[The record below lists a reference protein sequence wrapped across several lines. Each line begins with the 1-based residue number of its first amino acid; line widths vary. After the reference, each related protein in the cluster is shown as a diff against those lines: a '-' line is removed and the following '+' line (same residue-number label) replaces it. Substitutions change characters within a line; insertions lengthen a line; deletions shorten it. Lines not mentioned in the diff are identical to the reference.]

1 MDVFP
6 GSLPMPEDGEASG
19 FSVGEVAGTAL
30 LLAPAALPA
39 LVYDAGSGGLFLD
52 LGTGGDGAIPLAT
65 IVGVPLPDSPAAD
78 GL

>member
-6 GSLPMPEDGEASG
+6 GSLPVPEDGEASC

-30 LLAPAALPA
+30 LLAPAALPT

-52 LGTGGDGAIPLAT
+52 LGTGDGDAIPLAT
-65 IVGVPLPDSPAAD
+65 VVGVPATDGLAAD